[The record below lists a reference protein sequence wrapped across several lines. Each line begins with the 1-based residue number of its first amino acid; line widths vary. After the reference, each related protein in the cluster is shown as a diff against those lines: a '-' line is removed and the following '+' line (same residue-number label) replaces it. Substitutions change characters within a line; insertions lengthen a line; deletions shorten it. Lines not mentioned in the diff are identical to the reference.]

1 MRFCTPGGTHM
12 VADTRRAA
20 FDISARWLAR
30 RSVVAALG
38 AVFVIGALTGLG
50 LVTGRFILFD
60 FKGDL
65 YVAGRAILHGIDPY
79 RPGSLA
85 AQAATLRS
93 GVTPLVV
100 ASPRY
105 PPPVLLAAAP
115 LSLLPFKLAGS
126 MFVALCMGAVVL
138 ALRLLGIRDWRCLAV
153 ACLSEPTLAGALVG
167 NLSPMLLLG
176 VACAWRWRS
185 HSRSGALA
193 VAATVVAKLWLWPVW
208 VWLLLT
214 KRRRTA
220 ALAVVIAAA
229 GLLAAWTAIGFA
241 GIASYPHLISNASY
255 VGEVRSGSIAGGL
268 LSLGLSARISQLGAL
283 ALAGVLMAVAWQLA
297 DGPEGDR
304 RSFGLVVVAALI
316 ASPVVWD
323 HYLVV
328 LFAPIALLAPRFS
341 LIWLVPALA
350 TFSGPLTSRPS
361 LWHGLPDLAAELIVI
376 AWMCLPLPRRETIDA
391 EDRHATSSD
400 AMVEDAA

>member
-1 MRFCTPGGTHM
+1 M

-268 LSLGLSARISQLGAL
+268 LSLGLSARISQL
-283 ALAGVLMAVAWQLA
+283 
-297 DGPEGDR
+297 
-304 RSFGLVVVAALI
+304 VVVAALI

-376 AWMCLPLPRRETIDA
+376 AWMCLPLPRRGTIDA

-400 AMVEDAA
+400 VAVDDAA